1 MLNKT
6 QSLFWPCVC
15 SLCYYNCLCRSYLPG
30 VSIKGRGGWR
40 GLKGER
46 ANTERQL
53 HTSLCEKGVMD
64 FRWKKEELKTE
75 TLVLAFKGF
84 SQG

>member
-1 MLNKT
+1 MLGKLH
-6 QSLFWPCVC
+6 SLFWPCVC

-53 HTSLCEKGVMD
+53 HTWLCGGEGLSLEKRGIENGNPGVNING
-64 FRWKKEELKTE
+64 RGKW
-75 TLVLAFKGF
+75 V
-84 SQG
+84 